1 MASIHIRA
9 RAAPATEESVTQA
22 ETPMTKLGLSG
33 ASTFSVGIYFR
44 ETFHYVRVYV
54 EASILGSY
62 TLGGRGRL
70 TFHYVRVYVEAS
82 ILGSYTLGGRGRLAD
97 CCGEIHPA
105 QRRATVQGRTRAVRQ
120 LWRRAPR
127 AQGCLHRALALRRG
141 APGAMLPPV
150 WCASHVVGEKP
161 SQAA

>member
-1 MASIHIRA
+1 
-9 RAAPATEESVTQA
+9 
-22 ETPMTKLGLSG
+22 MTKLGLSG

-44 ETFHYVRVYV
+44 ESFHYVRVYV

-62 TLGGRGRL
+62 TL
-70 TFHYVRVYVEAS
+70 
-82 ILGSYTLGGRGRLAD
+82 GRGRLAD

-127 AQGCLHRALALRRG
+127 AQVRQL
-141 APGAMLPPV
+141 
-150 WCASHVVGEKP
+150 WI
-161 SQAA
+161 